1 MYYQIKDE
9 VTRIKMK
16 EINPEYQTI
25 GLITLEE
32 LEKNYNYFGFSSL
45 TVEECRNDSQHL
57 HGTLN
62 TYYDYLFGV
71 IVAINPGQFIKV
83 QDRIALYIKK
93 NLLIIVVIEDRDE
106 STKAKFLD
114 LLKHLNTA
122 KLSQERLIFNF
133 LERFINEENCLLSDI
148 EEDISAHEDKINER
162 NLDKNFN
169 YQITEIRKKL
179 LILDNYYQQ
188 FVAVGEELEENAI
201 DIFQEENLH
210 YFRIFSSRAA
220 RLSNN
225 TRMLQEYS
233 IHVRESYHAQL
244 DNDMNKIMKLFTV
257 VTTIFMPLTLIVGWY
272 GMNFTIIPELTWKYG
287 YVYVILLSIIVG
299 ILCYLFFKKK
309 KFM

>member
-1 MYYQIKDE
+1 MYYQIRDDITE
-9 VTRIKMK
+9 IKPND
-16 EINPEYQTI
+16 INPDYLTV

-32 LEKNYNYFGFSSL
+32 LEESYDQFGFSNM
-45 TVEECRNDSQHL
+45 TVEECKNDSQHL

-62 TYYDYLFGV
+62 SYYDYLFGV

-83 QDRIALYIKK
+83 QDRIGVYIKK
-93 NLLIIVVIEDRDE
+93 NLMIIVIIEDKDE
-106 STKAKFLD
+106 STKMKLLD
-114 LLKHLNTA
+114 LLDHLNLN

-133 LERFINEENCLLSDI
+133 LDRFINEDNSILADI

-162 NLDKNFN
+162 NLAKDFN

-179 LILDNYYQQ
+179 ILLDNYYQQ
-188 FVAVGEELEENAI
+188 FVAFGEELEENAL
-201 DIFQEENLH
+201 DIFIDSNLH
-210 YFRIFSSRAA
+210 YFRIFSNRAS

-244 DNDMNKIMKLFTV
+244 DNDMNKIMKMFTV
-257 VTTIFMPLTLIVGWY
+257 VTTIFLPLTLIVGWY
-272 GMNFTIIPELTWKYG
+272 GMNFTSMPELTWRFG
-287 YVYVILLSIIVG
+287 YVYVILLSVIVA
-299 ILCYLFFKKK
+299 IVCYIFFKKK